1 MIAFLRMIAF
11 LQAEQAFLQAEQAR
25 EIARRA
31 EVADGHSGH
40 TVIPKCSFCDAI
52 FQADSVFPW

>member
-1 MIAFLRMIAF
+1 MIAF